1 MERYIVGI
9 TGASGSIYGIRLIE
23 ELLKKDCE
31 VFLTI
36 TKAGLL
42 VIKEEIGLDLTVN
55 TKEAD
60 IEEAIRVYFKD
71 DKKKITY
78 YDINHIDASIASG
91 SFRAKAMVVLPCSMG
106 TASSIA
112 NGASGNLL
120 ERSADVMLKEGKP
133 LLVIPRETPF
143 SIIHLENLLKIAKAG
158 GKIVPAMPGF
168 YFHPQTI
175 DDMVYFLVGRIL
187 DQLGVENDLF
197 KRWEG

>member
-36 TKAGLL
+36 TKTGLL
-42 VIKEEIGLDLTVN
+42 VIKEEMGLDLTSL
-55 TKEAD
+55 TG
-60 IEEAIRVYFKD
+60 EEAVQSALRSFFKD
-71 DKKKITY
+71 EKERLTY
-78 YDINHIDASIASG
+78 YDIGHIGASIASG

-112 NGASGNLL
+112 SGASNNLL

-133 LLVIPRETPF
+133 LLVVPRETPF

-158 GKIVPAMPGF
+158 GKVIPAMPGF

-187 DQLGVENDLF
+187 DQLGVDNDLF